1 MRLSNILFINL
12 LFSFSLYAETHHH
25 EMEHT
30 HEHEVQDHQEE
41 MSHDELGTL
50 GIYPINREASGTSWQ
65 PESTPHDGAHW
76 MYGDWMMMSHGYL
89 YLVHNQQNGPRGDTK
104 NYSQGEIML
113 QGSRKLNDGTFTL
126 RSAFSIDPLMGKS
139 GYPLLFQTGETA
151 DGETHLVDRQHPHNF
166 FVELG
171 SSYAKPIN
179 DKHALFLY
187 AGIVGEP
194 ALGPAVYMHRLSG
207 NMNPEA
213 PITHHWF
220 DSTHITNGVLT
231 LGVTHPYY
239 KIEASLFRGREPSQN
254 RYRIELGELDSYSA
268 RFTLNPTP
276 NLSMQVSG
284 GHLKSPEALEPTINM
299 NKFIASMT
307 FNQTILGGLSQ
318 TTLGFG
324 RNDPSQGHAS
334 NAYLLE
340 SSWNAYTT
348 NTIFYRLEKAD
359 KNELFD
365 HDHLLGESSFN
376 ITKLSVG
383 VDHAFQSGQGFEKS
397 IGLVGSAFSY
407 PENLNTYYG
416 DSPKSVLMYFKIK
429 I

>member
-1 MRLSNILFINL
+1 MQFLKFFL
-12 LFSFSLYAETHHH
+12 LYVIFNFPVHAETHHH
-25 EMEHT
+25 EMTSHEVKEDHST
-30 HEHEVQDHQEE
+30 HEAHL
-41 MSHDELGTL
+41 ELGTL
-50 GIYPINREASGTSWQ
+50 GLYSINREASGTSWQ
-65 PESTPHDGAHW
+65 PDSTPHDGAHW
-76 MYGDWMMMSHGYL
+76 DYVDWTMMSHGYL

-113 QGSRKLNDGTFTL
+113 QGSKSLNDGTLTL

-171 SSYAKPIN
+171 SSYAKPIT
-179 DKHALFLY
+179 DKHSLFLY

-207 NMNPEA
+207 NLNPEA

-231 LGVTHPYY
+231 LGLTHTLY
-239 KIEASLFRGREPSQN
+239 KIEASLFHGREPSQN
-254 RYRIELGELDSYSA
+254 RYRIELGQLDSYSA

-276 NLSMQVSG
+276 DISMQISAA
-284 GHLKSPEALEPTINM
+284 HLKSPEALEPTINM
-299 NKFIASMT
+299 NKWIASMT

-340 SSWNAYTT
+340 SSWNIFTT
-348 NTIFYRLEKAD
+348 NSVFYRLERAD
-359 KNELFD
+359 KNELFS
-365 HDHLLGESSFN
+365 HDHALADSSFN
-376 ITKLSVG
+376 ITKLSLGAEHVFGTEQSFKKSVG
-383 VDHAFQSGQGFEKS
+383 
-397 IGLVGSAFSY
+397 IVGSLFEY
-407 PENLNTYYG
+407 PSSLNTDYG
-416 DSPKSVLMYFKIK
+416 NSPKSVLMYFKIK